1 MENEHL
7 TGGEVAG
14 YLEGT
19 LPPSDRSRVAAHLAA
34 CDECC
39 SELIEVAQL
48 LRTQP
53 QPRDRRGLWYVT
65 AGVAAAAAVLLLI
78 LPQPA
83 QPPTA
88 PPGYREP
95 VVTTTVGPVIVAP
108 RGETTAGRT
117 MVWSTV
123 PHAERYRLTLFD
135 ATGTV
140 IWESQVSDSF
150 ATLPTTIELRPRAS
164 YFWQVEAQTSWNRWV
179 RSDLVEFSVTWPR
192 P

>member
-19 LPPSDRSRVAAHLAA
+19 LPRSDRRRVEAHLAA
-34 CDECC
+34 CDECS

-53 QPRDRRGLWYVT
+53 KRRTRRGLWYAT
-65 AGVAAAAAVLLLI
+65 AGIAAAAGLLLI
-78 LPQPA
+78 LYQPA
-83 QPPTA
+83 NLPTA
-88 PPGYREP
+88 SSDYREP
-95 VVTTTVGPVIVAP
+95 VVTTTVGPVIITP
-108 RGETTAGRT
+108 RGATEARTVVWTA
-117 MVWSTV
+117 V

-140 IWESQVSDSF
+140 IWESQVSDTF
-150 ATLPTTIELRPRAS
+150 ATLPTTIDLRPRAS
-164 YFWQVEAQTSWNRWV
+164 YFWQVEAQTGWNRWV
-179 RSDLVEFSVTWPR
+179 RSDLVEFTVTSPR

>member
-19 LPPSDRSRVAAHLAA
+19 LPSSDRSRVAAHLVA

-48 LRTQP
+48 LRK
-53 QPRDRRGLWYVT
+53 QPRRRTRRAIWYAT
-65 AGVAAAAAVLLLI
+65 AGVAAAAGLLI
-78 LPQPA
+78 LVVPLK
-83 QPPTA
+83 QPPA
-88 PPGYREP
+88 SPGYREP
-95 VVTTTVGPVIVAP
+95 VVTTTMGPVILAP
-108 RGETTAGRT
+108 RGTTAAR
-117 MVWSTV
+117 MVVWTAV

-140 IWESQVSDSF
+140 IWESQVSDTS
-150 ATLPTTIELRPRAS
+150 ATLPTTIELRPSAT
-164 YFWQVEAQTSWNRWV
+164 YFSQVEAQTGWNRWV
-179 RSDLVEFSVTWPR
+179 KSDLVEFSVTSPR